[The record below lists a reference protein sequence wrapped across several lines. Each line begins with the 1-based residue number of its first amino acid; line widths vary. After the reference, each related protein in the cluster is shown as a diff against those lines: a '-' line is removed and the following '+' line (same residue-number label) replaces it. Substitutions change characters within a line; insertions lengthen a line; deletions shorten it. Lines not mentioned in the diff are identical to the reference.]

1 VEITSTCNDATEVDS
16 CLRTVYAG
24 RPLVR
29 IRAMPHLAQSQ
40 HVAHTSYRD
49 VGLDLREGRKRVVPI
64 SCLDTLLKRAA
75 RRAVQNMDLVFGFG
89 ETEGLL

>member
-1 VEITSTCNDATEVDS
+1 MTPTEVDS

-40 HVAHTSYRD
+40 YVGSYAHTSYRD
-49 VGLDLREGRKRVVPI
+49 VGLSRRTQAGSPDLMPRH
-64 SCLDTLLKRAA
+64 SLLKGAA
-75 RRAVQNMDLVFGFG
+75 RQAVQNMDLVFGFG

>member
-1 VEITSTCNDATEVDS
+1 MTPTEVDS
-16 CLRTVYAG
+16 CLRTVDAG

-40 HVAHTSYRD
+40 YVAHTLIPAI
-49 VGLDLREGRKRVVPI
+49 VMLDFREGRKRVVPI
-64 SCLDTLLKRAA
+64 SCLDTLLKGAA
-75 RRAVQNMDLVFGFG
+75 RQAVQNMDLVFGFG